1 MKRIVA
7 VTLLLLGSLFTL
19 PLATHPTHGA
29 LSTGI
34 VCIAPATSTQ
44 CPTPFTAG
52 NVSVGSSFLIG
63 VFIDNSEAMGGF
75 DIYVS
80 VDLTYL
86 HPNSAALGTLIVT
99 PSQTSICVNN
109 VSTTGAC
116 TTNSANGPGVVEA
129 TTIESTG
136 GNECGGNAPCSGMAF
151 TINYTVVAKT
161 SSALISY
168 PSVLSC
174 GLQTSVGD
182 NTCVSVQDNSGTV
195 LPETIQTGSFTSIDP
210 TANFFATPRIGPAP
224 LTVMFD
230 ASISA
235 PTPTHTITSY
245 DWTFADGNTTI
256 LTGPTLSRTVSHV
269 YYAAG
274 NYRPNLQTMDS
285 SGNVSTIV
293 DTLTI
298 SVLEDNFSIAAGP
311 ASLSIQTGRN
321 NNFTITLTSINQT
334 SGTINLSNNSSN
346 TLGIIGN
353 WTSKAI
359 GLLSGR
365 SVSTHLMISIPSST
379 SPGTYNINITG
390 TYNLNVSKT
399 SQTTVKHSS
408 FIAITVTSFTYI
420 LSNSGDVDV
429 IKGSSGSTRIQLT
442 LRGSIPPKP
451 VTLSLT
457 PASIAIL
464 PTGVTYS
471 FSPPSVIPSL
481 TGNSSILTI
490 RTTLSTPVSVTATT
504 ITVTG
509 TPIGN
514 HLNNTLLNF
523 FVTDFSIVA
532 SPTSVSVPQGGNGN
546 SVVSLI
552 GGSGFNGNISL
563 TVKSLSNN
571 IIACCNQTSILVTQ
585 EMQGLPTLYIIVK
598 PMTRPGPYNITVTGA
613 IGPLTHS
620 FNVTVT
626 VPTPGFS
633 ASSAP
638 SSLSITAGTTGT
650 STINLIGLNGFAGTI
665 TLSANSSATLGI
677 STSLSATSVTIT
689 STGPP
694 VASTLTISITATTA
708 AGTYA
713 INVTATSNGISHS
726 TIVTLIIASPQSS
739 VQLAA
744 ATISTQSVTA
754 GESVSM
760 TVSVTNS
767 GTSPVNMT
775 ITMDVNS
782 GTGSNV
788 TVAQKT
794 ITLNPGQAAQ
804 MITLTWNTTQWSG
817 ANYHVY
823 ARIIGS
829 QTTTINQAQSAGTVA
844 LSSPPSSP
852 PPADLSIIPWI
863 STGIL
868 AAVAVVLGLLLFRR
882 RRPIGPMESA

>member
-7 VTLLLLGSLFTL
+7 LTLLLLGSLFTL
-19 PLATHPTHGA
+19 PLTTHPTHGA
-29 LSTGI
+29 PATGI
-34 VCIAPATSTQ
+34 VCIAPPTSTQ
-44 CPTPFTAG
+44 CPAPFTVG

-99 PSQTSICVNN
+99 PSQTSICVND
-109 VSTTGAC
+109 VATAGAC
-116 TTNSANGPGVVEA
+116 TTNSANGPGVVEV
-129 TTIESTG
+129 TTIESSG

-161 SSALISY
+161 SSTLISY
-168 PSVLSC
+168 PSALSC
-174 GLQTSVGD
+174 GQQTSVSD
-182 NTCVSVQDNSGTV
+182 NTCVSVQDAFGTV
-195 LPETIQTGSFTSIDP
+195 DPETIQTGTFTSIDP

-224 LTVMFD
+224 LTVIFD

-245 DWTFADGNTTI
+245 DWTFADGNTTT
-256 LTGPTLSRTVSHV
+256 LTGPTLSPTVSHI

-274 NYRPNLQTMDS
+274 NYRPNLQTIDS
-285 SGNVSTIV
+285 SGNMSTIV
-293 DTLTI
+293 DTVTI
-298 SVLEDNFSIAAGP
+298 SVLEDNFTIVAAP

-321 NNFTITLTSINQT
+321 NNLTITLTSINQT

-353 WTSKAI
+353 WTSKTI

-365 SVSTHLMISIPSST
+365 SVSTGLMISIPSST

-390 TYNLNVSKT
+390 TYNFNVSKT
-399 SQTTVKHSS
+399 SQTTIRHSY

-429 IKGSSGSTRIQLT
+429 IKGGSGSTRIQLT
-442 LRGSIPPKP
+442 LRGAIPPKP

-457 PASIAIL
+457 PATIAIL

-471 FSPPSVIPSL
+471 FSPPTVIPTL

-490 RTTLSTPVSVTATT
+490 RTTLSTPVSVSATT
-504 ITVTG
+504 IIVTG
-509 TPIGN
+509 TPKGA
-514 HLNNTLLNF
+514 NTTDSVLTL
-523 FVTDFSIVA
+523 FVSDFSILA
-532 SPTSVSVPQGGNGN
+532 SPSSVSVPQGGNGN

-552 GGSGFNGNISL
+552 GGTGFNGNISL
-563 TVKSLSNN
+563 TVKPLSSNL
-571 IIACCNQTSILVTQ
+571 IACCNQTSILVTH
-585 EMQGLPTLYIIVK
+585 EFQGFSTLYIIVK
-598 PMTRPGPYNITVTGA
+598 PMTPPGPYNITVTGA
-613 IGPLTHS
+613 TGPLTHS
-620 FNVTVT
+620 FNFTVT
-626 VPTPGFS
+626 VPIPGFS
-633 ASSAP
+633 TSSAP

-689 STGPP
+689 STGGTMG
-694 VASTLTISITATTA
+694 STLTISITATTA

-726 TIVTLIIASPQSS
+726 TIVTLIITSPQSS

-744 ATISTQSVTA
+744 ATLPTQSVTA

-767 GTSPVNMT
+767 GTTPVNIT

-794 ITLNPGQAAQ
+794 VILNPGQAAQ

-829 QTTTINQAQSAGTVA
+829 QTTTINQAQSAGTLA
-844 LSSPPSSP
+844 LTSPPSSP
-852 PPADLSIIPWI
+852 APANLSIIPWI
-863 STGIL
+863 STGI
-868 AAVAVVLGLLLFRR
+868 ASAIAVLLGLLLFRR
-882 RRPIGPMESA
+882 RRPTGPTESV

>member
-99 PSQTSICVNN
+99 PSQSSICVNN

-151 TINYTVVAKT
+151 TINYTVVKKT
-161 SSALISY
+161 SSTLISY

-195 LPETIQTGSFTSIDP
+195 LPETSQTGTFTSIDP

-224 LTVMFD
+224 LTVIFD
-230 ASISA
+230 ASIST
-235 PTPTHTITSY
+235 PTPTNTITSY
-245 DWTFADGNTTI
+245 DWTFADGNNTN
-256 LTGPTLSRTVSHV
+256 LTGPTLSPTVSHV

-274 NYRPNLQTMDS
+274 NYRPNLQTIDS
-285 SGNVSTIV
+285 SGNMSTIV

-298 SVLEDNFSIAAGP
+298 SVLEDNFSIAAAP
-311 ASLSIQTGRN
+311 ASVSIQTGRN
-321 NNFTITLTSINQT
+321 NNLTITLTSMNQT

-379 SPGTYNINITG
+379 LPGNYNINITG
-390 TYNLNVSKT
+390 TYNFNASKT
-399 SQTTVKHSS
+399 SQTTIKHSY

-429 IKGSSGSTRIQLT
+429 VKGSSGSTRIQLT

-457 PASIAIL
+457 PATIAIL

-471 FSPPSVIPSL
+471 FSRPSVIPSL
-481 TGNSSILTI
+481 TGNSSILTF
-490 RTTLSTPVSVTATT
+490 RTTLSTPVSVSATT
-504 ITVTG
+504 IIVTG
-509 TPIGN
+509 TPKGA
-514 HLNNTLLNF
+514 NTTDSVLNF
-523 FVTDFSIVA
+523 FVADFSIVA
-532 SPTSVSVPQGGNGN
+532 SP
-546 SVVSLI
+546 
-552 GGSGFNGNISL
+552 
-563 TVKSLSNN
+563 
-571 IIACCNQTSILVTQ
+571 
-585 EMQGLPTLYIIVK
+585 
-598 PMTRPGPYNITVTGA
+598 
-613 IGPLTHS
+613 
-620 FNVTVT
+620 
-626 VPTPGFS
+626 S
-633 ASSAP
+633 AVSAP
-638 SSLSITAGTTGT
+638 Q
-650 STINLIGLNGFAGTI
+650 
-665 TLSANSSATLGI
+665 GI

-782 GTGSNV
+782 GHGSNV

-804 MITLTWNTTQWSG
+804 MITLTWNTTKCSG
-817 ANYHVY
+817 ENYHVY

-863 STGIL
+863 STGI
-868 AAVAVVLGLLLFRR
+868 ASAIAVVLGLLLFRR

>member
-1 MKRIVA
+1 MKRLVA

-29 LSTGI
+29 PATGI

-44 CPTPFTAG
+44 CPAPFTVG
-52 NVSVGSSFLIG
+52 NVSVGSSFLVG

-86 HPNSAALGTLIVT
+86 HANSAALGTLIVSPT
-99 PSQTSICVNN
+99 QTAICVNG
-109 VSTTGAC
+109 SAQTGSC
-116 TTNSANGPGVVEA
+116 TVGTANGPGVVEV
-129 TTIESTG
+129 TTIESS
-136 GNECGGNAPCSGMAF
+136 GNECGGFAPCSGMAF

-161 SSALISY
+161 SSTLISY
-168 PSVLSC
+168 PSALNC
-174 GLQTSVGD
+174 GQATSVGD
-182 NTCVSVQDNSGTV
+182 NTCVEVGDAFGNV
-195 LPETIQTGSFTSIDP
+195 LPETIQTGTFTSIDP

-224 LTVMFD
+224 LTGIFD
-230 ASISA
+230 ASFSA

-245 DWTFADGNTTI
+245 NWTFADGNTTI

-274 NYRPNLQTMDS
+274 NYKPNLQTTDS
-285 SGNVSTIV
+285 SGNMSTIV
-293 DTLTI
+293 DSVTI

-311 ASLSIQTGRN
+311 ASLNIQTGKSN
-321 NNFTITLTSINQT
+321 NLTITLTSLNET

-359 GLLSGR
+359 GLASGR
-365 SVSTHLMISIPSST
+365 RISTGLLISIPSST
-379 SPGTYNINITG
+379 LPGNYDINITG
-390 TYNLNVSKT
+390 TYNFNDSKT
-399 SQTTVKHSS
+399 SQTTIKHSA
-408 FIAITVTSFTYI
+408 FITITVTSFTYV
-420 LSNSGDVDV
+420 LSNSGDIYV
-429 IKGSSGSTRIQLT
+429 IKGSSGSTGITLQLK
-442 LRGSIPPKP
+442 GSIPPKP
-451 VTLSLT
+451 VTLSIT
-457 PASIAIL
+457 PTTIL
-464 PTGVTYS
+464 PAGVTVS
-471 FSPPSVIPSL
+471 FSPPTVIPDL
-481 TGNSSILTI
+481 AGNSSILTI
-490 RTTLSTPVSVTATT
+490 STTLSTPVSVTATK

-514 HLNNTLLNF
+514 HLNNTVLNF
-523 FVTDFSIVA
+523 FVTDFSILA
-532 SPTSVSVPQGGNGN
+532 SPSSVSIPRGGNGN

-563 TVKSLSNN
+563 TVKPLSSNL
-571 IIACCNQTSILVTQ
+571 IACCNQTSILVTH
-585 EMQGLPTLYIIVK
+585 EFQGFSTLYIIVK
-598 PMTRPGPYNITVTGA
+598 PMTRPSDYNITVTGA
-613 IGPLTHS
+613 TGPLTHS
-620 FNVTVT
+620 FNGTVT
-626 VPTPGFS
+626 VPIPGFS

-689 STGPP
+689 STGGTMG
-694 VASTLTISITATTA
+694 STLTISILATTV

-726 TIVTLIIASPQSS
+726 TIVTLLTALPQSS

-744 ATISTQSVTA
+744 ATLPTQSVTA
-754 GESVSM
+754 GESRSM
-760 TVSVTNS
+760 TVSVTNP
-767 GTSPVNMT
+767 GTTPVNIT

-788 TVAQKT
+788 TIGQKT
-794 ITLNPGQAAQ
+794 VILNPGQAAQ
-804 MITLTWNTTQWSG
+804 MITLTWNTTPWSG

-829 QTTTINQAQSAGTVA
+829 QTTTINQAQSAGTLA
-844 LSSPPSSP
+844 LTSPPSSP
-852 PPADLSIIPWI
+852 APANLSIIPWI
-863 STGIL
+863 STGI
-868 AAVAVVLGLLLFRR
+868 ASAIAVLLGLLLFRR
-882 RRPIGPMESA
+882 RRPTGPTESV